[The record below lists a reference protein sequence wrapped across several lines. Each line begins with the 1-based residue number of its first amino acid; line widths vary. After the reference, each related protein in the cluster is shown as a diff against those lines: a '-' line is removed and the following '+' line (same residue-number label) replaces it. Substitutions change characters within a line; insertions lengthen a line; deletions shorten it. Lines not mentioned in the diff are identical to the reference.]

1 MNNTDFLVYVS
12 KDIPEWE
19 KDIEPYDRISALM
32 EIQGIN
38 KSELARRL
46 GISRQYVTDLL
57 NGKKPTT
64 LRSAKNFAHALEVP
78 IFGILGMQRFLAY
91 PGHMAI

>member
-1 MNNTDFLVYVS
+1 MTNTDFLVYVS
-12 KDIPEWE
+12 KDIPEWG
-19 KDIEPYDRISALM
+19 KDIDPYDRISALM

-57 NGKKPTT
+57 NGEKPIT
-64 LRSAKNFAHALEVP
+64 LRSAKKFAHALEVP
-78 IFGILGMQRFLAY
+78 ISGILGMQ
-91 PGHMAI
+91 